1 MKRKKIDIKA
11 LNEVKAETKDLNMK
25 EKAEALAEK
34 LNSESKATKT
44 TKSKTK
50 KTKQSKTAETT
61 EKTKRDVKAYAIV
74 PVTEQTNYEQRFY
87 MRDYHKDE
95 KNTVVRHKTSHNI
108 KSSVEQCL
116 EFMRQMRDA
125 SSSVTTFT
133 TSDLI
138 KAISSY
144 GPSYGDVVRNAMRKA
159 SKLNLVKIHEVQAN
173 ERTRIKY
180 RFELL
185 EKKTE

>member
-1 MKRKKIDIKA
+1 MKSKKINIKT
-11 LNEVKAETKDLNMK
+11 LNDVKAETKDLNMR
-25 EKAEALAEK
+25 EKAEKLAEK

-50 KTKQSKTAETT
+50 KTNQSAKTETT

-95 KNTVVRHKTSHNI
+95 KNTVVRHKTSHGI
-108 KSSVEQCL
+108 KSSSEQCL

-125 SSSVTTFT
+125 ESSVTMFT

-144 GPSYGDVVRNAMRKA
+144 GPSYGDVVRNAMRKLA
-159 SKLNLVKIHEVQAN
+159 KQNLVVIHKIADN
-173 ERTRIKY
+173 ERTRAKNDNEKY
-180 RFELL
+180 N
-185 EKKTE
+185 